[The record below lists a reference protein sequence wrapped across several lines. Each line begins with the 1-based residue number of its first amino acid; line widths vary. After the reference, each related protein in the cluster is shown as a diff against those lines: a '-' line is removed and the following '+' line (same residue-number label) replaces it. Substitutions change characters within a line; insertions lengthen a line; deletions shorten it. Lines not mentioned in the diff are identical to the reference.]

1 MPTNP
6 KDISDNWKRL
16 SNIDPETGKRF
27 PGGGMREVPEE
38 KKPQP
43 KKPTWWE
50 LVRDHEGILVSDR
63 KSRENFA
70 RMVREMNKQKAK
82 GDGGRVS
89 SVNEAIERKYKH
101 GGLVR
106 RNPSTVNR

>member
-1 MPTNP
+1 MAKP
-6 KDISDNWKRL
+6 KDISDNWRHL
-16 SNIDPETGKRF
+16 SNVDPKTGKNF
-27 PGGGMREVPEE
+27 PRGEIREVPKE

-70 RMVREMNKQKAK
+70 RMVREMNKKNAK
-82 GDGGRVS
+82 DDGVRVP
-89 SVNEAIERKYKH
+89 SVNEAIEKKYKH